1 LADDFD
7 AVSRPNDIRAS
18 AVIRTRHSA
27 WDPRL
32 VNSTQIVPPFSPNA
46 CLYEFVI
53 SSDTII
59 PSHRHCKAY
68 NRIGCSLR
76 SFNMKDS
83 VTNAESHTEPEN
95 PRRHNVGTWTLFTA
109 LMLLLIASGVVGYV
123 GWTISDNDVP
133 TSGYVAMALGVI
145 FSLVVGIGLMA
156 LIFYSSRA
164 GYDEPAVLIEEP
176 DLDQDEASNRDETR
190 ESSNKP

>member
-1 LADDFD
+1 
-7 AVSRPNDIRAS
+7 
-18 AVIRTRHSA
+18 
-27 WDPRL
+27 
-32 VNSTQIVPPFSPNA
+32 
-46 CLYEFVI
+46 
-53 SSDTII
+53 
-59 PSHRHCKAY
+59 
-68 NRIGCSLR
+68 
-76 SFNMKDS
+76 MKD
-83 VTNAESHTEPEN
+83 TNVESQTKPEIP
-95 PRRHNVGTWTLFTA
+95 PRNNIGSWTVLTA

-133 TSGYVAMALGVI
+133 VSGYVAMALGVI

-190 ESSNKP
+190 KSSNKP